1 MNLLEHF
8 SQEEPQKNFAN
19 IDANI
24 FAQNKVKRR
33 HFVNTINRSIDKVQ
47 YGADV
52 CKGGSWLIGECREGL
67 KTWRFLNLLL

>member
-52 CKGGSWLIGECREGL
+52 CKDGGGVLGSVERDL
-67 KTWRFLNLLL
+67 KLGDF